1 LERPHWRDF
10 HTATPIGNKLYVF
23 GGRMDAAG
31 AEYSGESFYSNDVCE
46 FDFEKNE
53 WTNVTEEADRGNNAD
68 YSYADKYPIGR
79 RSHSAVPY
87 GKKVLI
93 FGGYNEELELHFDDL
108 LEFDTETYKWEFKQV
123 RGKAPSKRRRH
134 CCCIINS
141 RMFLFGGTGPREGA
155 VMNTHRI
162 ASLLRRMQ
170 QNQAL
175 IDLENNE
182 GDIPANI
189 FEDIERFL
197 EMIQMPPDLS
207 EESGG
212 SDDDNEDEPNPRK
225 LFTKADLYVLELEIP
240 KLKELCKFVILDKK
254 IIYEDSCLPKA
265 LKIEINYLLNSNY
278 DNNPVTMVI

>member
-1 LERPHWRDF
+1 
-10 HTATPIGNKLYVF
+10 
-23 GGRMDAAG
+23 
-31 AEYSGESFYSNDVCE
+31 
-46 FDFEKNE
+46 
-53 WTNVTEEADRGNNAD
+53 
-68 YSYADKYPIGR
+68 
-79 RSHSAVPY
+79 
-87 GKKVLI
+87 
-93 FGGYNEELELHFDDL
+93 
-108 LEFDTETYKWEFKQV
+108 
-123 RGKAPSKRRRH
+123 
-134 CCCIINS
+134 
-141 RMFLFGGTGPREGA
+141 MFLFGGTGPREGA

-225 LFTKADLYVLELEIP
+225 LFTKADLYVLELESKFIF
-240 KLKELCKFVILDKK
+240 LKNVLTLFLNHFK
-254 IIYEDSCLPKA
+254 I
-265 LKIEINYLLNSNY
+265 
-278 DNNPVTMVI
+278 